1 VVDKSYDADES
12 CKNGGD
18 RMEEEAQCV
27 MLTREEA

>member
-1 VVDKSYDADES
+1 MVDKSYDADES